1 MLSIWQPLCDCGKDY
16 TKASVFHHTAA
27 QLEICLVP
35 IVLLFKRSAKALTP
49 CSSHFLRKV
58 LLDDTCG
65 RVSSFRGNGERISR
79 GRWAPLNTEEVDLER
94 VSGVIS
100 GAQSTGGVWE
110 KNPRQTKIISLM
122 TTKCIIFYYIFLK
135 N

>member
-1 MLSIWQPLCDCGKDY
+1 MIHVAECPVSGEM
-16 TKASVFHHTAA
+16 VR
-27 QLEICLVP
+27 ELVGDDE
-35 IVLLFKRSAKALTP
+35 
-49 CSSHFLRKV
+49 LR
-58 LLDDTCG
+58 
-65 RVSSFRGNGERISR
+65 
-79 GRWAPLNTEEVDLER
+79 LNTEEVDLER